1 MSQVPAHWPNV
12 RVSGGSDC
20 VLKGVLWTASS
31 TAGTCGSCTVLSH
44 GLKVLNANVLRLHHV
59 VCCSRMRRALCAP

>member
-31 TAGTCGSCTVLSH
+31 TAGTCGSCTQ
-44 GLKVLNANVLRLHHV
+44 GLKVLIGNVLRLHHV
-59 VCCSRMRRALCAP
+59 VCGSCM